1 MNISGELIIG
11 LSSIFCTGLG
21 AVLGYAFRIKCSE
34 LSMCYSFTCK
44 RDVHG
49 ENELYQ
55 LEHEQQTH
63 LAEDHIPS
71 PTLSR

>member
-11 LSSIFCTGLG
+11 LSSIFCTSVGV
-21 AVLGYAFRIKCSE
+21 VLANVFKIKYSKM
-34 LSMCYSFTCK
+34 SMCYCFTCK
-44 RDVHG
+44 RDVNC
-49 ENELYQ
+49 EIEMYQ

-71 PTLSR
+71 PTSR

>member
-1 MNISGELIIG
+1 MNITGELIIG
-11 LSSIFCTGLG
+11 LSSIFCTSIGV
-21 AVLGYAFRIKCSE
+21 VLIMYLKSSVAKCQCVIVLVAKE
-34 LSMCYSFTCK
+34 MYMV
-44 RDVHG
+44 RM
-49 ENELYQ
+49 NYQ